1 MYDFTFVTYSELPN
15 LDPDDVLVRKELEK
29 RGMRVQAAIWNDED
43 VDWSK
48 SGICVVRSTWDYH
61 LQPEKFVQWMCRV
74 NALTTLLNPLE
85 LMVWNC
91 RKTYLRD
98 LQSKGVSIVPTEFA
112 DKVEHPESLAAM
124 LERRGWPEAI
134 VKPMVGLATFGVRKV
149 SLHSS
154 EAAADQAHFEN
165 LLSKGTV
172 LVQQYMPAVKT
183 SGEKALS
190 FVNGQFSHCVRK
202 SAFQKLAVA
211 GKAGEEPAI
220 AAEDEL
226 AAARKILATLN
237 TVPAYAR
244 VDLVRDPAGV
254 PALMELELIEPSLFV
269 SMDSKAPAFFA
280 EALCDIRTKLMAP
293 APTLQTVS
301 V

>member
-15 LDPDDVLVRKELEK
+15 LDPDDVLVRNELEK
-29 RGMRVQAAIWNDED
+29 RGMRVRAAIWNDAG
-43 VDWSK
+43 VDWSV

-61 LQPEKFVQWMCRV
+61 VQPELFVQWMCRV
-74 NALTTLLNPLE
+74 NALTNLLNPLD

-98 LQSKGVSIVPTEFA
+98 LRDKGVSIVPTEFV
-112 DKVEHPESLAAM
+112 DKGESPESLVAI
-124 LERRGWPEAI
+124 LERRGWSEAI
-134 VKPMVGLATFGVRKV
+134 VKPMIGLATFGVRKV

-154 EAAADQAHFEN
+154 EAEDQEHFEN
-165 LLSKGTV
+165 LLRKGTV
-172 LVQQYMPAVKT
+172 LVQEYMPAVKT
-183 SGEKALS
+183 SGEKAFA

-211 GKAGEEPAI
+211 GKAGEEPAV

-226 AAARKILATLN
+226 STARKILATLN

-244 VDLVRDPAGV
+244 VDLVRDPQGAPV
-254 PALMELELIEPSLFV
+254 LMELELIEPSLFV
-269 SMDSKAPAFFA
+269 AMDSKAPAFFA
-280 EALCDIRTKLMAP
+280 EALCDIRTKLIAP
-293 APTLQTVS
+293 AATLQAVTV
-301 V
+301 

>member
-29 RGMRVQAAIWNDED
+29 RGMRVRAAIWNDAD
-43 VDWSK
+43 VDWSI

-61 LQPEKFVQWMCRV
+61 VQPEKFVQWMCRV
-74 NALTTLLNPLE
+74 NALTTLLNPLD

-98 LQSKGVSIVPTEFA
+98 LQSKGVAIVPTEFV
-112 DKVEHPESLAAM
+112 DKGERPALAAI
-124 LERRGWPEAI
+124 LERRGWAEAI

-149 SLHSS
+149 VLHSF
-154 EAAADQAHFEN
+154 EADADQAHFEN

-172 LVQQYMPAVKT
+172 LVQEYMPAVKT

-190 FVNGQFSHCVRK
+190 FMNGQFSHCVRK

-226 AAARKILATLN
+226 EAARKILATLN

-244 VDLVRDPAGV
+244 VDLVRDSAGV

-269 SMDSKAPAFFA
+269 AMDSKAPVFFA
-280 EALCDIRTKLMAP
+280 EALCDIRTKLMAS